1 MLWAAVI
8 LAGSSGTALAEA
20 AGRFQIVTAPLG
32 IEGENQAS
40 AVLLD
45 TQTGRSWHAIVDD
58 KGRPRWR
65 GIEFAGGA
73 QGQAQAPDGLAAGEA
88 AADGAAGEAAADGAA
103 GEAGSNGAPPAQ

>member
-8 LAGSSGTALAEA
+8 VAGSGGTALAEP
-20 AGRFQIVTAPLG
+20 AGRFQIVTTPLG
-32 IEGENQAS
+32 VEGENQAS

-73 QGQAQAPDGLAAGEA
+73 QGQAQAPDGLAAA
-88 AADGAAGEAAADGAA
+88 AAAEGAA
-103 GEAGSNGAPPAQ
+103 GEAGSNGAPPAP